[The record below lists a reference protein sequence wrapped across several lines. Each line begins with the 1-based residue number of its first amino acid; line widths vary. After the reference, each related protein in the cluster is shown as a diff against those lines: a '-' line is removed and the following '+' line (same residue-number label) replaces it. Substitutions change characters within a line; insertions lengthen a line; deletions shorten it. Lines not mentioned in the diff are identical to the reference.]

1 MIAIGD
7 KLKSDFSIKVVR
19 AGETDEVKFKDLF
32 TRRTIVSV
40 FMRNNTSSCDKQTA
54 SLAKHAKKFDKLG
67 YNLVAVSRDTGPSQ
81 KKYAEKMGINYALVS
96 DPEFKFTKAADA
108 IVDKTMYGQKYR
120 APARAAYVFET
131 DGTVLALIERIDAA
145 NHAEELFELLK
156 TLGK

>member
-1 MIAIGD
+1 MIAVGD
-7 KLKSDFSIKVVR
+7 KLNSDFKIKVVR
-19 AGETDEVKFKDLF
+19 DGVIEEITFADLL

-67 YNLVAVSRDTGPSQ
+67 YNVVAVSRDTGPSQ
-81 KKYAEKMGINYALVS
+81 KKYAEKIGINYTLVS
-96 DPEFKFTKAADA
+96 DPEFKVTKAADA

-120 APARAAYVFET
+120 APARAAYVLET
-131 DGTVLALIERIDAA
+131 DGTVLAIIERIDAA